1 MIKNIRLLML
11 LVAIIMLASCSTNSD
26 RETEFT
32 NEGIFCDLPINLFN
46 ACDSMYET
54 SGNVTAFTQ
63 SFPLQ
68 KRLEVL
74 DRIKAKKFCVDTYD
88 GEKTKDAQI
97 LKMSSVNQVF
107 FLDMKIPF
115 EDFPEDCYLAYY
127 DADNQIVALDMVS
140 ISDDDSEET
149 NVSYIMNGYPSVQEE
164 NTLLGM
170 KAFWLAYDKAVRAEI
185 IHPDSMVSLSGQ
197 VQSYC
202 SRIYEKLIEES
213 NTDSGDDDSD
223 TDGVEKSKT
232 PVKEGVFGDIPDLFE
247 QQIRFNCQ
255 HEFYPP
261 QLRNEEMDKI
271 VTPDKVQKVKDQI
284 LNKHIHTIDDDG
296 ITNGEAY
303 IGSVQYENHYFSV
316 DIYVPVADENVS
328 IKAEFCDVD
337 GNVLYTSYP
346 TMKPRMGK
354 VVINRGFL
362 SLGVS
367 ASYEENLVDD
377 AREVKKVAQ
386 VRIVRRNSRK

>member
-1 MIKNIRLLML
+1 MR
-11 LVAIIMLASCSTNSD
+11 
-26 RETEFT
+26 
-32 NEGIFCDLPINLFN
+32 
-46 ACDSMYET
+46 
-54 SGNVTAFTQ
+54 
-63 SFPLQ
+63 
-68 KRLEVL
+68 
-74 DRIKAKKFCVDTYD
+74 
-88 GEKTKDAQI
+88 
-97 LKMSSVNQVF
+97 
-107 FLDMKIPF
+107 
-115 EDFPEDCYLAYY
+115 
-127 DADNQIVALDMVS
+127 
-140 ISDDDSEET
+140 
-149 NVSYIMNGYPSVQEE
+149 
-164 NTLLGM
+164 
-170 KAFWLAYDKAVRAEI
+170 
-185 IHPDSMVSLSGQ
+185 
-197 VQSYC
+197 
-202 SRIYEKLIEES
+202 
-213 NTDSGDDDSD
+213 
-223 TDGVEKSKT
+223 
-232 PVKEGVFGDIPDLFE
+232 FG
-247 QQIRFNCQ
+247 FNCQ

-386 VRIVRRNSRK
+386 VRIVRRNSRR